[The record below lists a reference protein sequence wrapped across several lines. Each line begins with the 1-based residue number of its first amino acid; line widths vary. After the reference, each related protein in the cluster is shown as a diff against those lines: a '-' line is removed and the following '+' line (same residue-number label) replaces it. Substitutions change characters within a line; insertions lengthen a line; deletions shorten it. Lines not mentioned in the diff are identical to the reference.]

1 MSQSEVARLKSV
13 GCFSDLDDDRDD
25 RALETEPCDMM
36 KRQPQEKCIRC

>member
-13 GCFSDLDDDRDD
+13 GCFSDLDDD